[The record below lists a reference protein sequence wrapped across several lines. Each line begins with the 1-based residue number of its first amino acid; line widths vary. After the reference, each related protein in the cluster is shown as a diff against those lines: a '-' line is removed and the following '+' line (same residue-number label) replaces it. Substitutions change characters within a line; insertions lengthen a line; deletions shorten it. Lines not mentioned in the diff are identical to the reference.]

1 MTEGSE
7 FGLRNAECGMKGKR
21 AEDSEFGSGN
31 AEGLSIAQRAWRIT
45 GGEPRFAFQAS
56 QGKQISEDSEFGLR
70 NVE

>member
-1 MTEGSE
+1 
-7 FGLRNAECGMKGKR
+7 MKGQR
-21 AEDSEFGSGN
+21 MVNSEVGMRN

-45 GGEPRFAFQAS
+45 GRGPRFAFQAS